1 MAEFEC
7 VPDIR
12 EPSEILDGLNESEFE
27 ENIKASITEN
37 IDNLNFSS
45 QEIEFPKEMQDDI
58 KSNLTDNIGTQ
69 LEKLGDSDIN
79 INKKQTFQEVYDNP
93 ENMEHLQGEVSRELN
108 EATEG
113 DIQNATDDQIKE
125 ATDKVSNGI
134 EDKLNETYKN
144 DISEISKS
152 EFKDNP
158 EATQEQ
164 NTAARDATGDMGK
177 QVADNSEE
185 IEKNAKG
192 ENKDFMEK
200 ELTSEEIEQVGQD
213 IDKEIEN
220 AKDDPKAKELA
231 EAKKAT
237 WKKILEWGG
246 KVFSWASRNMMLL
259 ALLATVFC
267 GQSKKFCGIGPLL
280 ENIAKKCGKAGANM
294 IDAASKI
301 VDNFLKPVGGALGSL
316 FKKIFKPLIIII
328 CIIIFFV
335 LLYLF
340 FRYLFPIFLRKKQ
353 KKKQQKRK

>member
-1 MAEFEC
+1 MAEFDC

-12 EPSEILDGLNESEFE
+12 EPSEILDGLNEGEFE

-45 QEIEFPKEMQDDI
+45 EEVEFPKEMQNDI
-58 KSNLTDNIGTQ
+58 KSNLTENIGTQ

-79 INKKQTFQEVYDNP
+79 INKKQTFKEVYDNP
-93 ENMEHLQGEVSRELN
+93 ENMEHLQGEVTRELN
-108 EATEG
+108 EATGEG
-113 DIQNATDDQIKE
+113 DIRNATDDQIKE
-125 ATDKVSNGI
+125 ATDKVSNAI
-134 EDKLNETYKN
+134 EDKLNETYTK

-152 EFKDNP
+152 EYKDNL

-164 NTAARDATGDMGK
+164 NTAARDATGDMGE
-177 QVADNSEE
+177 QVADNSED

-192 ENKDFMEK
+192 ENKEFMDE
-200 ELTSEEIEQVGQD
+200 ELTSEDIEQVGQD
-213 IDKEIEN
+213 IDNEIEE
-220 AKDDPKAKELA
+220 AKDPKAKDLA

-246 KVFSWASRNMMLL
+246 KAFSWASRNMMLL

-267 GQSKKFCGIGPLL
+267 GQSKKFCGLGSLL
-280 ENIAKKCGKAGANM
+280 GNIAQKCGKAGANL
-294 IDAASKI
+294 IDAAGKI

-316 FKKIFKPLIIII
+316 FKKILKPVIIFIS
-328 CIIIFFV
+328 IIIFFV

-340 FRYLFPIFLRKKQ
+340 FRYIFPMFFKKKQ
-353 KKKQQKRK
+353 KQKQKQK